1 MMIGNVK
8 KWIKSQIPFTQDL
21 TKKLTAKK
29 WPEKSIVYYL
39 GKRFLVLESDIK
51 TKGAS
56 GSDSAVF
63 FLTREWVKQGYDV
76 TVFTNC
82 EDKEGIYGG
91 VKYVNYEKINWYDT
105 FETFIMWRH
114 PKMLPSY
121 VKAKRIWFD
130 WHDVITFDDRIYL
143 NPYQK
148 IFVKSYYQRNLLPEL
163 PDNKFAII
171 NNGADSSVLELAK
184 NQKQPYKLVYASRY
198 YRGLEFMLTWGWPII
213 KREIPEAELNIYY
226 GWTKR
231 DSSEKIIPWKQKM
244 MELMQQEGVVE
255 HGSIGHNQLMYE
267 KSTSVIHY
275 YGCSY
280 GEIDCISLRESAMV
294 GCVPVTTNY
303 AAIKEKDYCIKVDGD
318 PKTKETQEA
327 LAYRIVE
334 LLNNPQEL
342 ENIREEIQEKVKNE
356 TWEQV
361 APFWLKN
368 IDS

>member
-1 MMIGNVK
+1 MLTHLK
-8 KWIKSQIPFTQDL
+8 KWLKSKIPFTKDL

-105 FETFIMWRH
+105 FDTFIMWRH

-130 WHDVITFDDRIYL
+130 WHDVVTFEPIYL
-143 NPYQK
+143 NPYKK

-171 NNGADSSVLELAK
+171 NNGADSSILELTK

-198 YRGLEFMLTWGWPII
+198 YRGLEFMLTWGWQII

-231 DSSEKIIPWKQKM
+231 DSTEKQIPWKQKM
-244 MELMQQEGVVE
+244 MELMQQEGVIE

-280 GEIDCISLRESAMV
+280 GEIDCISLRESAML

-318 PKTKETQEA
+318 PQAKETQEA

-334 LLNNPQEL
+334 LLKNPQEL
-342 ENIREEIQEKVKNE
+342 ETIREEIQEKVKNE

-361 APFWLKN
+361 APLWLKN
-368 IDS
+368 IDSL